1 MAIKTAAVGVT
12 STAAAVSTTSS
23 DGIGHTV
30 SVAPVDGTVYA
41 GGSDVTTAN
50 GFPITPSTP
59 QSFALAKGDVL
70 WLVAASGT
78 VNVRV
83 IRLGADS

>member
-1 MAIKTAAVGVT
+1 MAVKNASVAV
-12 STAAAVSTTSS
+12 STAVAVSTTAS

-41 GGSDVTTAN
+41 GGDNTVTSSN

-59 QSFALAKGDVL
+59 QSFALGKGDSL
-70 WLVAASGT
+70 YLVAASGT

-83 IRLGADS
+83 IRVGADS